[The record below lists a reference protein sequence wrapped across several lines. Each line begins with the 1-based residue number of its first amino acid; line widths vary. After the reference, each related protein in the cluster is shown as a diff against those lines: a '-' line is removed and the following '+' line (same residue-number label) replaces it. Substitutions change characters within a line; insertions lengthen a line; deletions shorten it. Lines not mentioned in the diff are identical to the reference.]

1 MSWVISIFAICCNSS
16 DISKDIFQNDVLAL
30 RGANPPASR
39 GIKAS
44 RNLSLNDSVVRLV
57 PPLPALLTTFS
68 RFLLLL
74 AGLLLSAALLLA
86 RLLLPAA
93 LLLLSGRPL
102 VTLLL
107 TLLLIAA
114 LIVLNIFVR
123 ISHLKYL
130 IVKSQR
136 PARNYELAHYN
147 YGGKLNVLGL

>member
-1 MSWVISIFAICCNSS
+1 MTFLRCVARIPRRAGGLKPHGTYRLTILLS
-16 DISKDIFQNDVLAL
+16 AL
-30 RGANPPASR
+30 S
-39 GIKAS
+39 
-44 RNLSLNDSVVRLV
+44 